1 MLRATHLRRRN
12 VAIVCSILIAGLAAP
27 GYAPAQSRSQFIGR
41 TAVTAPERTD
51 AGEWDG
57 TWFYVTRAR
66 KMAVWIRTEDGKP
79 RMKLRLLGQSGGLE
93 SFTTDWD
100 GQVEYQSA
108 GRQGA
113 FSVTFDQRDENTI
126 TGSWAWSVK
135 AKDASRDE
143 TADFTIYRAGWGRQM
158 IWKIENLQHEYTGDI
173 KPRGDVQEMVW
184 LFRKAS
190 RREALWSELPF

>member
-1 MLRATHLRRRN
+1 MLRATRSRRRN
-12 VAIVCSILIAGLAAP
+12 VAVLGSVLIAGLSAP
-27 GYAPAQSRSQFIGR
+27 GYAPAQSRSQYVGR
-41 TAVTAPERTD
+41 TAVTAPDRTD

-66 KMAVWIRTEDGKP
+66 KMALWIRTEDGKP

-100 GQVEYQSA
+100 SQAEYQA
-108 GRQGA
+108 ADRRGA
-113 FSVTFDQRDENTI
+113 FTLKFDQRDENTI
-126 TGSWAWSVK
+126 TGSWTWNVQT
-135 AKDASRDE
+135 KDAARDE
-143 TADFTIYRAGWGRQM
+143 TADFTIYRAGWGRQL
-158 IWKIENLQHEYTGDI
+158 IWKIENLRQEFSGNATA
-173 KPRGDVQEMVW
+173 RGDAQHVVW